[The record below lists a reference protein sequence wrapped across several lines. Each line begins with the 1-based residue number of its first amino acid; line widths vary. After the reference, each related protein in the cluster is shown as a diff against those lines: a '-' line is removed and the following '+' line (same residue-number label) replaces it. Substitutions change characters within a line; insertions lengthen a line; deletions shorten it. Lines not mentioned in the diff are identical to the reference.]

1 MPLLRRTRAHITA
14 AYSCGAIGLLTIAV
28 VLLAAASAAPAATPA
43 STPAP
48 VKPTLTLAQLKLL
61 WATVNICDTE
71 NHADTIGVA
80 ASMPLLKHANRL
92 YMRFRLQYWD
102 ESDRLFKPV
111 PGLAADSDWELAGR
125 VGPDARVRRAGHD
138 FTIAAPSKGAYVV
151 RALVTF
157 EWRRGKKVL
166 LSARRVT
173 TAGHPKTAAADPKRY
188 SAAACSIE

>member
-1 MPLLRRTRAHITA
+1 MA
-14 AYSCGAIGLLTIAV
+14 AAGAAIAA
-28 VLLAAASAAPAATPA
+28 LCAPGASAAE
-43 STPAP
+43 AP
-48 VKPTLTLAQLKLL
+48 TVDKSPLL